1 MAAPL
6 DQGANISPDG
16 IPSSQPSP
24 LEMPFSP
31 KNFHHDKGGNA
42 DKNLIPFSPPAAQQ
56 HPKDTM
62 VSQPDMSDFI
72 EKVSQELGSEY
83 RKKQAKYS
91 ADVVAG
97 KTDKTCKRDQTFT
110 DALDAA
116 VRAGHVEPRGG
127 LGQKFERSMSADE
140 RAKYKSL
147 TTRDKAAFR
156 TEWAKKK
163 YEELIGKKEKVEEWK
178 KIDITK
184 GRYLSAAKV
193 FLEEGGTSTDIEP
206 VQKLITKCFKM
217 GEPFIKFNSFTERW
231 DILYIQHHMQ
241 EEFHR
246 CWRLY
251 ETEQTER
258 PVSEEDDGGK
268 EPAEE
273 PARKKGKTQLKSLTN
288 QEEDLKREKKDK
300 EKKDSQEKK
309 DDSMKQLCAAA
320 AKTKRSYLSTWA
332 SSQGLIEQIKDDAS
346 WSWANNDTVMSKLRM
361 AQQDLKDA
369 LTPFARN
376 FMNMEMG
383 TLKKQYDQASLNNQ
397 FSKLSLDLDDKIECV
412 RTETAQLIRMHK
424 SRL

>member
-6 DQGANISPDG
+6 DQGANISPEG

-31 KNFHHDKGGNA
+31 QNFQHDKGGNT
-42 DKNLIPFSPPAAQQ
+42 DKGLMPFSPPAAQQ
-56 HPKDTM
+56 DPKDTM
-62 VSQPDMSDFI
+62 VTQPDMSDFI

-83 RKKQAKYS
+83 TKKQAKYS
-91 ADVVAG
+91 ANVVAG
-97 KTDKTCKRDQTFT
+97 KTDKTSKRDQTFT

-147 TTRDKAAFR
+147 MTRDKAAFR

-163 YEELIGKKEKVEEWK
+163 YEELTSKKEKVEEWK